1 MAFFISYSRH
11 DDAAV
16 RVLIADLERTHRDTW
31 LDQQLGGGEEWWQ
44 EILDQIRRSEVFVLA
59 LSDHSLTSRPCRAEL
74 DYAMALGIPVLPV
87 QVGEI
92 GSLRTLPIAER
103 QVVDFRERARTYT
116 GRSPI
121 VDTSILFLR
130 RLRRHPDATYRNVQE
145 IDEML
150 SRQEYGDLIATGEPD
165 DVAEPE
171 PTIDRETDH
180 GPRRRGI

>member
-103 QVVDFRERARTYT
+103 QVVDVRGRAQ
-116 GRSPI
+116 
-121 VDTSILFLR
+121 
-130 RLRRHPDATYRNVQE
+130 TYRAAR
-145 IDEML
+145 
-150 SRQEYGDLIATGEPD
+150 SRGHEHRAG
-165 DVAEPE
+165 
-171 PTIDRETDH
+171 
-180 GPRRRGI
+180 RRGT